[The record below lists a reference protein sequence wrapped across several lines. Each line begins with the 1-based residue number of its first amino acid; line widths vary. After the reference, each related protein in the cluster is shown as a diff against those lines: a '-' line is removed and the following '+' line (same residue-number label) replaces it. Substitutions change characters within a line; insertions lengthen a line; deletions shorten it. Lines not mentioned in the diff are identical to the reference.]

1 MPSENCYRYTATTYL
16 KQKGRFAKF
25 FNVIL
30 TSTHLQYVE
39 LEKVLKKFYYEYCV
53 AYGANA
59 GPTTGAG
66 RTTGPTWD

>member
-1 MPSENCYRYTATTYL
+1 MPYENCYRYTATTYL

-39 LEKVLKKFYYEYCV
+39 LEKSLKKV
-53 AYGANA
+53 LL
-59 GPTTGAG
+59 
-66 RTTGPTWD
+66 